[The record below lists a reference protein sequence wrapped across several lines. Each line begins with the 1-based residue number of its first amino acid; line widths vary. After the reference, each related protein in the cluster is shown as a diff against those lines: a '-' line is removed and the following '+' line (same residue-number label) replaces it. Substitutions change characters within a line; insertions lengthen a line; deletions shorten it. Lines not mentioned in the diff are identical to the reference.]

1 MLMEVTEVAVVPSVA
16 FALTQA
22 ELQRNGVASD
32 PHVEFHHYS
41 SMASYAL
48 SLSLAAFAAALL
60 LPGRRVAGW
69 IVGVTGAGL
78 GLASL
83 VLSDYP
89 GAFRTVWAW
98 LTLAWGVA
106 LVAVAQ
112 LRREAA

>member
-1 MLMEVTEVAVVPSVA
+1 VPAVA

-22 ELQRNGVASD
+22 GLQRNGFESD

-41 SMASYAL
+41 GMASYAL
-48 SLSLAAFAAALL
+48 SLPLAAFAAALRV
-60 LPGRRVAGW
+60 PGRRIAVW

-83 VLSDYP
+83 LLSDYP
-89 GAFRTVWAW
+89 GAFRPAWAW

-106 LVAVAQ
+106 LVAAAQ
-112 LRREAA
+112 LRRGAA